1 MSRPRL
7 CRRVRFNPCSTF
19 FKPRGIPLAFLEEVI
34 LSFDEFEAIRLADLE
49 ESYQDEGAKKMGI
62 SRQTFGR
69 ILEQA
74 HKKVAECLVQGKALK
89 IEGGDYIM
97 MTRKFRCAQCEHLW
111 EVSHGMPRPAEC
123 PQCKSSNIHRAKD
136 DMTGTAP
143 GAGGRGR
150 GFGGG
155 RGGGQCRRGS
165 R

>member
-7 CRRVRFNPCSTF
+7 CRRVRFSPGSAY
-19 FKPRGIPLAFLEEVI
+19 FKPRGIPLAFLEEVV

-49 ESYQDEGAKKMGI
+49 GSYQDEGAKKMGI

-74 HKKVAECLVQGKALK
+74 HTKVAECLVKGKALK

-97 MTRKFRCAQCEHLW
+97 MTRKFRCAQCEYLW
-111 EVSHGMPRPAEC
+111 EVSHGMPRPTEC
-123 PQCKSSNIHRAKD
+123 PHCKSSNIHRARD
-136 DMTGTAP
+136 VMTGTAP

-155 RGGGQCRRGS
+155 RGGGQCKRGP